1 MYNRQLQPMNGA
13 FKGRGRQ
20 YLSLLCCPED
30 RAALA
35 LGDKSV
41 GCTANPAHVYPFENG
56 ILRLIPAR
64 LRAEFETQSER
75 HEQASAG
82 RHAPDEDEFKSLPQ
96 AGIAGYPDGYWANRA
111 AATALLWRYLEAIR
125 LQNGILP
132 VGPVGEAAVI
142 GAETGWL
149 AYGLDVAGY
158 ATAAIDVRTGEKYG
172 LGVYPIARYMRVQAD
187 LLDPPLAAGAYDL
200 VVYQEGL
207 PAVDDDAQWDILVK
221 NAQRGLRSGGWL
233 AIMAF
238 DLVTADPIEARLRA
252 AGMTL
257 MEKPQRQGMR
267 VKLGDIRDRVLGRN
281 QTAPPVIVAQKRR

>member
-1 MYNRQLQPMNGA
+1 
-13 FKGRGRQ
+13 
-20 YLSLLCCPED
+20 
-30 RAALA
+30 
-35 LGDKSV
+35 
-41 GCTANPAHVYPFENG
+41 
-56 ILRLIPAR
+56 
-64 LRAEFETQSER
+64 
-75 HEQASAG
+75 
-82 RHAPDEDEFKSLPQ
+82 
-96 AGIAGYPDGYWANRA
+96 
-111 AATALLWRYLEAIR
+111 
-125 LQNGILP
+125 
-132 VGPVGEAAVI
+132 EAAVI

-200 VVYQEGL
+200 LVYQEGL
-207 PAVDDDAQWDILVK
+207 PAVDDETRWDILVK
-221 NAQRGLRSGGWL
+221 NAQRGLRSGGWM

-281 QTAPPVIVAQKRR
+281 QTAPPVIVAQKKG